1 MLSLEKVQNKQV
13 KFVVP
18 IVLTHVL
25 TKYKNVSSFN
35 IIIFRKNIEQDSA
48 VLDDHVQNSKYL
60 CTSDAITCYMGMKE
74 QTRLC
79 VCVFL
84 I

>member
-25 TKYKNVSSFN
+25 TKYHNFSSFN

-60 CTSDAITCYMGMKE
+60 CTSDAITGY
-74 QTRLC
+74 
-79 VCVFL
+79 